1 LQPNFE
7 AVDSSLTDQ
16 QKSPTTSIGYPAMSP
31 ININRLCARID
42 ALGEIGRVV
51 GTRGV
56 CRLAFSDED
65 RLARDHIVNEMG
77 RLGLSVTVDG
87 IGNIFGKRAGQ
98 TESPLVMT
106 GSHIDSVRTGG
117 RYDGTLGV
125 LAGLEVVERLNELG
139 ITTKR
144 PLVVAVFANEEGAR
158 FQPDMMGSLVF
169 QGDLA
174 LDRALDTV
182 GIDGTSIRDNLAIIG
197 VAQTART
204 PDKAIHAFV
213 ELHIEQGPVLER
225 IGATIGIVEGVQ
237 GISWTEFTISGTS
250 NHAGTTPMRMRKDA
264 GYVAS
269 AIAVFVRQ
277 LTKEMGANQLA
288 TAGSISVFPNLVNV
302 IPSKA
307 VVTVDLRNTCEEE
320 LKIAERRVIAYAKDT
335 AAFEGT
341 TLDVRTLARFEP
353 VSFSSH
359 IMSRV
364 ENSAAARSFKMHRM
378 PSGAGHDAQILA
390 RMCPS
395 GMIFVPSVGGV
406 SHNYSELT
414 QPADLEAG
422 AAVLWDVLLELL
434 GE

>member
-1 LQPNFE
+1 M
-7 AVDSSLTDQ
+7 
-16 QKSPTTSIGYPAMSP
+16 PT

-65 RLARDHIVNEMG
+65 RLAREHIVNEMG
-77 RLGLSVTVDG
+77 RLGLSVAVDG
-87 IGNIFGKRAGQ
+87 IGNIFGKRAGR
-98 TESPLVMT
+98 TEWPLVMT

-158 FQPDMMGSLVF
+158 LQPDMMGSLVF

-174 LDRALDTV
+174 LDHALDTV
-182 GIDGTSIRDNLAIIG
+182 GIDGTSIRENLARIG

-237 GISWTEFTISGTS
+237 GISWTE
-250 NHAGTTPMRMRKDA
+250 
-264 GYVAS
+264 
-269 AIAVFVRQ
+269 
-277 LTKEMGANQLA
+277 
-288 TAGSISVFPNLVNV
+288 
-302 IPSKA
+302 
-307 VVTVDLRNTCEEE
+307 
-320 LKIAERRVIAYAKDT
+320 
-335 AAFEGT
+335 
-341 TLDVRTLARFEP
+341 
-353 VSFSSH
+353 
-359 IMSRV
+359 
-364 ENSAAARSFKMHRM
+364 
-378 PSGAGHDAQILA
+378 
-390 RMCPS
+390 
-395 GMIFVPSVGGV
+395 
-406 SHNYSELT
+406 
-414 QPADLEAG
+414 
-422 AAVLWDVLLELL
+422 
-434 GE
+434 